1 MNDTSNEKPDTT
13 MNDMNEQSF
22 QERLWAN
29 PNDNS
34 PEFTAAIG
42 SSTQREADWLAAKD
56 FNCRLSST
64 MKLVQAP
71 DALREILLQIPEQAA
86 NDSSYLRRIL
96 PVAAVMLIAIS
107 IGLYYQPDTFQQNAS
122 LQNPNQP
129 DANAELTN
137 DLFGHIYMEEPYY
150 GNGSVIAVAE
160 VNSRI
165 TPIMVDQMQPGA
177 ATDGLEVTFAKDC
190 YIAKQRAMHL
200 VVKGKTG
207 PINVVMIPS
216 QVVDAE
222 ISISDQRFN
231 GLVTPASGGTLVI
244 IGNKQEPIAAYRDQL
259 ASSLNWKY

>member
-1 MNDTSNEKPDTT
+1 MNDTSNEKPDSS
-13 MNDMNEQSF
+13 MNDSYDMNEDTF

-29 PNDNS
+29 PDDNS

-42 SSTQREADWLAAKD
+42 SSTQREAHWQAAKH
-56 FNCRLSST
+56 FNRTLTST
-64 MKLVQAP
+64 MKLVQGP
-71 DALREILLQIPEQAA
+71 DALREKLLRIPEQAA
-86 NDSSYLRRIL
+86 NDNSFLQRML
-96 PVAAVMLIAIS
+96 PVAAVMLLAIS
-107 IGLYYQPDTFQQNAS
+107 IGLYYQPN
-122 LQNPNQP
+122 
-129 DANAELTN
+129 ANAELTS

-150 GNGSVIAVAE
+150 GDGSVITVAE

-165 TPIMVDQMQPGA
+165 SPIMEDQMHAGT

-244 IGNKQEPIAAYRDQL
+244 IGNKQEPIAAYRDLL
-259 ASSLNWKY
+259 ASSLNWEY